1 MDVRRSLWIT
11 LVGVHVRYKSPP
23 VDGVCRASV
32 VTVCGTFGY
41 TWELER
47 KSTPVESNGMSEMS
61 LVDRQLRNV
70 WANGIRNNLPRSNG
84 RYIGRDA
91 LGIRRGKL
99 PRSTICEM
107 LARNRL
113 LEYANCGSMALDVLA
128 GRFRYYSWTGHA
140 RCAACVCH
148 IGLLFGKCF
157 WIGKVQQHH
166 RIGSETN
173 LQVGV
178 LRYCSFVGY
187 RNRFCI

>member
-1 MDVRRSLWIT
+1 MECAGHRSLLFVEHLGIR
-11 LVGVHVRYKSPP
+11 L
-23 VDGVCRASV
+23 
-32 VTVCGTFGY
+32 
-41 TWELER
+41 ELER
-47 KSTPVESNGMSEMS
+47 IKEKYPGRVE
-61 LVDRQLRNV
+61 RNV
-70 WANGIRNNLPRSNG
+70 GNVVGRSSVKERLGKRNTEQPASVEWTV
-84 RYIGRDA
+84 IGRDA

-107 LARNRL
+107 QARNRS